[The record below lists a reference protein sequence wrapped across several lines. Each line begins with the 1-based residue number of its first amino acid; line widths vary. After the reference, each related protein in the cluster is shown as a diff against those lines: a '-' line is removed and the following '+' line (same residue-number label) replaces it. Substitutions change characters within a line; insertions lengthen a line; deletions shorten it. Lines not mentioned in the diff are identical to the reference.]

1 MLFFDPEIYIG
12 VHVTQLNN
20 PAFLVIENSTTL
32 RLKQLFGHQLYIR
45 Y

>member
-20 PAFLVIENSTTL
+20 PAFLVIEKSTTL